1 MRKLFPFDAALF
13 DLDGTLLDSMYVW
26 SRVDEIYFEKRG
38 MVAPP
43 DYGPALAGLSYRES
57 AEYTKARFGFEE
69 SWEEIVDEWTQLAH
83 DEYALHVELKPG
95 AREYLTALERAG
107 VKLAVATALPEY
119 LYKPCLERLGI
130 LDRFEALCSTDDTGG
145 RGKANGEVFLLA
157 ARKLG
162 VEPAKCAV
170 FEDVL
175 EGVHG
180 AKRAGML
187 AYCVRDAA
195 NEQSHAE
202 IETIADGMID
212 GYWDILPRRRSAI
225 FTARC
230 EGDPARAYDFREDDL
245 ILCADAGYALARRL
259 GLKPDA
265 VIGDFD
271 SSPAPEGE
279 TVFRHPVIKD
289 DTDAILCARYAL
301 EMGVSDFL
309 IVGGLGG
316 RLDHTLANLQTL
328 GWLAAQGARAE
339 LCDGNVRAWALRCDS
354 IRIPRTP
361 GKLSLFAL
369 DGVCEGVWSRGV
381 KYPLSDAALTPLFP
395 LGMGNDFTEDFAEI
409 GVKKGTLLVIVELDA
424 REERGGSA
432 N

>member
-1 MRKLFPFDAALF
+1 MTLFPFDAALF
-13 DLDGTLLDSMYVW
+13 DLDGTLLDSMGVW
-26 SRVDEIYFEKRG
+26 TRVDEIYFEKRG

-57 AEYTKARFGFEE
+57 AEYTKARFGFPEP
-69 SWEEIVDEWTQLAH
+69 WEDIVDEWTRLAH
-83 DEYALHVELKPG
+83 DEYALHVDLKPG
-95 AREYLTALERAG
+95 AKEYLTALQRSG

-119 LYKPCLERLGI
+119 LYRPCLERLGI
-130 LDRFEALCSTDDTGG
+130 LDMFAALCSTDDTGG
-145 RGKANGEVFLLA
+145 RGKSNGEVFLLA
-157 ARKLG
+157 ARRLG
-162 VEPAKCAV
+162 VAPERCAV

-175 EGVHG
+175 EGIRG
-180 AKRAGML
+180 AKRAGMR

-195 NEQSHAE
+195 NAHSHAE
-202 IETIADGMID
+202 IETIADGMLD
-212 GYWDILPRRRSAI
+212 TYWDILPRRRCAI
-225 FTARC
+225 ITAYC
-230 EGDPARAYDFREDDL
+230 EGDPDLAYDRRRDDL
-245 ILCADAGYALARRL
+245 ILCADAGYQLAREL

-271 SSPAPEGE
+271 SSEAPERGN
-279 TVFRHPVIKD
+279 VIRYPIIKD

-301 EMGVSDFL
+301 EMGVRDFL

-339 LCDGNVRAWALRCDS
+339 LCDGKVRAWALRGGS

-369 DGVCEGVWSRGV
+369 DGPCEGITSRGV
-381 KYPLSDAALTPLFP
+381 KYPLMDATLTPLFP
-395 LGMGNDFTEDFAEI
+395 LGMGNDFTEAEAEI
-409 GVKKGTLLVIVELDA
+409 RVEKGTLLIITEL
-424 REERGGSA
+424 GGEPAHST
-432 N
+432 

>member
-1 MRKLFPFDAALF
+1 MQKLFPFDAALF

-57 AEYTKARFGFEE
+57 AEYTKARFGFPEP
-69 SWEEIVDEWTQLAH
+69 WEDIVDEWTRLAR

-107 VKLAVATALPEY
+107 VRLAVATALPEY
-119 LYKPCLERLGI
+119 LYRPCLERLGI
-130 LDRFEALCSTDDTGG
+130 LDMFGALCSTDDTGG

-157 ARKLG
+157 AQRLG
-162 VEPAKCAV
+162 VAPERCAV

-175 EGVHG
+175 EGIRG
-180 AKRAGML
+180 AKRVGML

-195 NEQSHAE
+195 NAHSHPE
-202 IETIADGMID
+202 IEALADGMLD
-212 GYWDILPRRRSAI
+212 TYWDILPHRRCAI

-230 EGDPARAYDFREDDL
+230 EGDPSRAYDRREDDL
-245 ILCADAGYALARRL
+245 ILCADAGYKLARRL

-271 SSPAPEGE
+271 SSEAPAGE
-279 TVFRHPVIKD
+279 RVLRHPVIKD

-301 EMGVSDFL
+301 EMGIHDFL

-339 LCDGNVRAWALRCDS
+339 LCDGNVRAWALHGDS
-354 IRIPRTP
+354 VRIPRTP

-369 DGVCEGVWSRGV
+369 DGPCEGICSRGV
-381 KYPLSDAALTPLFP
+381 KYPLTDAALTPLFP
-395 LGMGNDFTEDFAEI
+395 LGMGNDFTEATAEI
-409 GVKKGTLLVIVELDA
+409 SVKRGTLLVLVELSG
-424 REERGGSA
+424 EPPHPQT